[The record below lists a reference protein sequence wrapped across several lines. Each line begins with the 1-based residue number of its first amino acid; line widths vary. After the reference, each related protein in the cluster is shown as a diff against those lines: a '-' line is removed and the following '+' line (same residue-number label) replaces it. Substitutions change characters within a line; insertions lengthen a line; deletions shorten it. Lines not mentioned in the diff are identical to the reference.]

1 LAALEAAFRQVVAP
15 VSQYRMDINVIVKK
29 NSMSL
34 SRTYAVSEAG
44 ALPDNEGTN
53 REEKEVSIQKMIDA
67 SYHPE
72 P

>member
-1 LAALEAAFRQVVAP
+1 
-15 VSQYRMDINVIVKK
+15 MDINVIVKK